1 MQGFDCNASTGAHN
15 RCAGDGF
22 SYCVRFALSNV
33 ACRLRSRNLAGLDDL
48 KREANALQICA
59 PLANGVSGDPQGLYE
74 NSAWDLDPYGCTACQ
89 GQARG
94 AITDGT
100 CRGNGNQPAPHRPGY
115 IATVT
120 VVVDPNGRPVQT
132 VIARPGG
139 SNRSRRASIAFIFAW
154 SFVSLA
160 LSSL

>member
-1 MQGFDCNASTGAHN
+1 MEG
-15 RCAGDGF
+15 
-22 SYCVRFALSNV
+22 
-33 ACRLRSRNLAGLDDL
+33 
-48 KREANALQICA
+48 EADAPQICA

-74 NSAWDLDPYGCTACQ
+74 DSAWDLDPYGCTACQ

-100 CRGNGNQPAPHRPGY
+100 CRGNGNQPPPNRPGY

-139 SNRSRRASIAFIFAW
+139 SIRSRRAPLALIFAF